1 MTNKEAI
8 ETIKIAIAEVE
19 WEYPMDYAAAFET
32 AIEALTEA
40 ELYKLALFAAI
51 RNSTVMPAGVK
62 LGKNMHEIN
71 KMSVETMYEV
81 LEMCDFEK
89 LRESYKDG
97 EEE

>member
-19 WEYPMDYAAAFET
+19 WNFPMDYAVAFET

-40 ELYKLALFAAI
+40 EQYKLALFAAI
-51 RNSTVMPAGVK
+51 RNSTVMPSGVK

-71 KMSVETMYEV
+71 KMSVETMHEV
-81 LEMCDFEK
+81 LKMCDFEK

>member
-8 ETIKIAIAEVE
+8 ETSKIAISEVE
-19 WEYPMDYAAAFET
+19 WEYPMDYPAAFET

-40 ELYKLALFAAI
+40 EQYKLALFAAI
-51 RNSTVMPAGVK
+51 RNSPVMPASVK

-89 LRESYKDG
+89 LRESCKDG